1 MRSVL
6 MNRSVR
12 PYLLLVVIT
21 VVLWILD
28 GGRGVFFTTSTAFSV
43 LQQFATIGL
52 IALGL
57 GLSMII
63 REIDLSVAGMMSL
76 SGCIAVLTGASQPGL
91 GVALAVVFG
100 MVWGLFQGAIMV
112 WLRLGSI
119 GVTLGGLLTLGGLA
133 YVVTGNLSIS
143 YPRMDVAL
151 AVNHPVLEIF
161 SLRSLVAL
169 IAFLAAAFFMA
180 CTRVGRDVYATG
192 SDHRAAMVAGV
203 RTSAIVPAVF
213 ACSGM
218 LAALAGS
225 LLSYSLAAA
234 SGVALTDVLVPAIA
248 AAIIGGVS
256 LMGGRGTP
264 IGIVG
269 GVLVLCL
276 LSSGLNA
283 IGTPPAVQDV
293 VTGGVLF
300 LVAIADAIDIDRRLF
315 AVQRYWMEMF
325 LRRDDRIGLTKPRP
339 PSSVYHKEAVRRPN
353 ATPLIK

>member
-1 MRSVL
+1 MRSFL
-6 MNRSVR
+6 ANRSVR
-12 PYLLLVVIT
+12 PYLLLVTIT

-57 GLSMII
+57 GLSMLI

-76 SGCIAVLTGASQPGL
+76 SGCIAVLTGADNPAL
-91 GVALAVVFG
+91 GVALAVLFG
-100 MVWGLFQGAIMV
+100 LAWGLFQGAIMV

-151 AVNHPVLEIF
+151 AVNQPVLHIF
-161 SLRSLVAL
+161 SLRSLIAL
-169 IAFLAAAFFMA
+169 AAFLVAAFFMA
-180 CTRVGRDVYATG
+180 STRVGRDVYATG
-192 SDHRAAMVAGV
+192 SDRRAAMIAGV
-203 RTSAIVPAVF
+203 NTSAIVPAVF

-283 IGTPPAVQDV
+283 IGTPPAVHDV

-300 LVAIADAIDIDRRLF
+300 LVAIADAIDLEPRLF
-315 AVQRYWMEMF
+315 AMRRYWSELF
-325 LRRDDRIGLTKPRP
+325 SRRDDRLGSRETSPA
-339 PSSVYHKEAVRRPN
+339 E
-353 ATPLIK
+353 

>member
-1 MRSVL
+1 MLSL
-6 MNRSVR
+6 LTNRSAR

-21 VVLWILD
+21 LVLLIID
-28 GGRGVFFTTSTAFSV
+28 RGRGQFFTVSTAFSV
-43 LQQFATIGL
+43 LQQFAIIGP

-63 REIDLSVAGMMSL
+63 REIDLSVGGMLSL
-76 SGCIAVLTGASQPGL
+76 SGCVAVLTGARYPEL
-91 GVALAVVFG
+91 GVALAVLVG
-100 MVWGLFQGAIMV
+100 LVWGLLQGTIMV

-151 AVNHPVLEIF
+151 AVNSPVLHVF
-161 SLRSLVAL
+161 SLRSLIAL
-169 IAFLAAAFFMA
+169 AVFLVAAFFMA
-180 CTRVGRDVYATG
+180 RTRVGRDVYATG
-192 SDHRAAMVAGV
+192 SDSRAAMVAGV
-203 RTSAIVPAVF
+203 RTSAILVGVF

-218 LAALAGS
+218 LAALAGA

-234 SGVALTDVLVPAIA
+234 GGVALTDALVPAIA

-256 LMGGRGTP
+256 LTGGKGTP

-276 LSSGLNA
+276 LSAGLNA
-283 IGTPPAVQDV
+283 VGTPPAVQDV

-300 LVAIADAIDIDRRLF
+300 LVAIADAVDLDPRLF
-315 AVQRYWMEMF
+315 AIRRYWAELL
-325 LRRDDRIGLTKPRP
+325 LRRGDPVVPRQ
-339 PSSVYHKEAVRRPN
+339 PSPAE
-353 ATPLIK
+353 

>member
-1 MRSVL
+1 MRRL
-6 MNRSVR
+6 LANRSVR

-28 GGRGVFFTTSTAFSV
+28 GGRGVFFTSSTAFSV

-57 GLSMII
+57 GLTMIV
-63 REIDLSVAGMMSL
+63 REFDLSVGGMVSL
-76 SGCIAVLTGASQPGL
+76 SGCIAVLTGASYPAL
-91 GVALAVVFG
+91 GVALAILFG
-100 MVWGLFQGAIMV
+100 LAWGLFQGAIMV

-133 YVVTGNLSIS
+133 YVVTGNLSIT

-151 AVNHPVLEIF
+151 AVNHPVLHVF
-161 SLRSLVAL
+161 SLRSLIAL
-169 IAFLAAAFFMA
+169 AAFLAAAFFMA
-180 CTRVGRDVYATG
+180 RTRAGRDVYATG
-192 SDHRAAMVAGV
+192 SDRRAAMVAGV
-203 RTSAIVPAVF
+203 RTSAIIPAVF

-218 LAALAGS
+218 LAALGGS

-234 SGVALTDVLVPAIA
+234 SGVALTDVLVPATA

-256 LMGGRGTP
+256 LMGGKGTP

-283 IGTPPAVQDV
+283 VGTPPAVQDV

-300 LVAIADAIDIDRRLF
+300 LVAIADAVDLDPRLF
-315 AVQRYWMEMF
+315 AIRRFLTGIF
-325 LRRDDRIGLTKPRP
+325 LRRSDPAAPRETSP
-339 PSSVYHKEAVRRPN
+339 AE
-353 ATPLIK
+353 

>member
-1 MRSVL
+1 MRSFL
-6 MNRSVR
+6 ANRSVR
-12 PYLLLVVIT
+12 PYLLLLAIA
-21 VVLWILD
+21 VVLWILA
-28 GGRGVFFTTSTAFSV
+28 GGHGVFFTTSTAFSV

-52 IALGL
+52 IALGV

-76 SGCIAVLTGASQPGL
+76 SGCIAVLTGANHPAL
-91 GVALAVVFG
+91 GVALAVLFG
-100 MVWGLFQGAIMV
+100 LAWGLLQGVIMV

-119 GVTLGGLLTLGGLA
+119 GVTLGGLLTLSGLA

-151 AVNHPVLEIF
+151 AVNQPVLQIF

-169 IAFLAAAFFMA
+169 AAFLVAAFFMA
-180 CTRVGRDVYATG
+180 RTRIGRDVYATG
-192 SDHRAAMVAGV
+192 SDRRAAMVAGV
-203 RTSAIVPAVF
+203 RTSAIIPGVF
-213 ACSGM
+213 ACSGT

-256 LMGGRGTP
+256 LMGGIGTP
-264 IGIVG
+264 VGIVG
-269 GVLVLCL
+269 GVLVLGL

-283 IGTPPAVQDV
+283 IGTPPAVHDV

-300 LVAIADAIDIDRRLF
+300 LVAIADAVDLDPRLF
-315 AVQRYWMEMF
+315 AFRRYWAEAIH
-325 LRRDDRIGLTKPRP
+325 RRDDRVGSR
-339 PSSVYHKEAVRRPN
+339 EASP
-353 ATPLIK
+353 AE